1 MKKCQVSPFSVL
13 LCPSLPLPTP
23 FSHISYLSC
32 SQYPFLHP
40 RNNAFVLLHLLLSI
54 PPSLYILPSVC
65 LVLSV
70 TSLPCQAMRERG
82 RDRPCHCPRINP
94 RNISS
99 VFLEQERRALASNLS
114 DLMMSGNLFSGPFIC
129 FPSSFTHYLNRL
141 LGPQHER
148 QCRIVCAAWLTG
160 VLHQISSTST
170 SCVWRCQQGCQIK
183 WQNRLF
189 LNSLSECFL
198 VSQCLQLCYK
208 LL

>member
-1 MKKCQVSPFSVL
+1 MDYLQLQRKKGASIKNARFHLSLSFCVPLSP
-13 LCPSLPLPTP
+13 PTP

-82 RDRPCHCPRINP
+82 RDRPCHCPRLNP
-94 RNISS
+94 RNINT

-114 DLMMSGNLFSGPFIC
+114 DLMMSGNLFFGPFIW
-129 FPSSFTHYLNRL
+129 FSSSSSHHSNR
-141 LGPQHER
+141 
-148 QCRIVCAAWLTG
+148 
-160 VLHQISSTST
+160 VLAP
-170 SCVWRCQQGCQIK
+170 
-183 WQNRLF
+183 
-189 LNSLSECFL
+189 
-198 VSQCLQLCYK
+198 
-208 LL
+208 